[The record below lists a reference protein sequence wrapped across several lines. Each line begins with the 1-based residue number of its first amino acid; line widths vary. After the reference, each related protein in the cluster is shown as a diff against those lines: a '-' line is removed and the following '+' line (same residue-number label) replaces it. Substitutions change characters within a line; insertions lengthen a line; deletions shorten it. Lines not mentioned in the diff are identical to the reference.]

1 MAEITNTKLDRM
13 RYTKD
18 KRSAN
23 MVLLA
28 IVFNVL
34 YFVSIYQ
41 QDHPVVKPISAEYPY
56 YSWLIGASVILNLLF
71 LLIAFLCSEGV
82 KGRRK
87 GYTGMLL
94 FLGVLQIVRIFY
106 LPAKAHAAVYSETV
120 KNAEGVAEVITK
132 PVMTD
137 GQYVFAIVML
147 LLSGVLCITAAVN
160 SYMNNKKLADYMK
173 SIES

>member
-34 YFVSIYQ
+34 YFVSVYQ
-41 QDHPVVKPISAEYPY
+41 QDHPVVKPISPDYPY

-71 LLIAFLCSEGV
+71 LLIGFLCSEGV
-82 KGRRK
+82 KGRRT
-87 GYTGMLL
+87 GYTVPLILL
-94 FLGVLQIVRIFY
+94 GLLQVGRIFY
-106 LPAKAHAAVYSETV
+106 LPAKAKAAIYTETV
-120 KNAEGVAEVITK
+120 IVDGVSQTVTK
-132 PVMTD
+132 HVMTN
-137 GQYVFAIVML
+137 GQYTFAIIML
-147 LLSGVLCITAAVN
+147 ALSGVLCILAALN
-160 SYMNNKKLADYMK
+160 SYNNNNKMAKYVQ